1 MLRPLFTEDLLNDL
15 FDFRRDFDDIFSRL
29 TVGRPFLT
37 EPKLMTGGYF
47 PLVDAWIDK
56 ETKKFYLTMVL
67 PGVEPSEVSVLT
79 QGNLLTIKGEIKFPS
94 PKTETHYF
102 YRELP
107 YGTFERT
114 LTLPEGVDVEK
125 LVAEFSHGLLQLS
138 APMVAGA
145 LPHRVEIKTLV
156 KKAA

>member
-1 MLRPLFTEDLLNDL
+1 MLRPLFNEDLWNDL
-15 FDFRRDFDDIFSRL
+15 FDFRRDFDQIFNRL

-37 EPKLMTGGYF
+37 EPKLLTGGYF

-56 ETKKFYLTMVL
+56 ETKKFYLTMTL
-67 PGVEPSEVSVLT
+67 PGVEPNEVNVLT
-79 QGNLLTIKGEIKFPS
+79 QGNLLTIKGEIKFAPA
-94 PKTETHYF
+94 KKDIDYF

-114 LTLPEGVDVEK
+114 LTLPEGVDADK
-125 LVAEFSHGLLQLS
+125 LVAEFNHGLLQLS

-145 LPHRVEIKTLV
+145 LPHRIEIKGLV

>member
-1 MLRPLFTEDLLNDL
+1 MLRPLFSEDLWRDL
-15 FDFRRDFDDIFSRL
+15 SDFHRDFEDIFSRL

-37 EPKLMTGGYF
+37 EPKLLTGGYS

-56 ETKKFYLTMVL
+56 ETKKFYLTMGL
-67 PGVEPSEVSVLT
+67 PGVEPSEVNVQTL
-79 QGNLLTIKGEIKFPS
+79 GNLLTIKGEIKLVP
-94 PKTETHYF
+94 PKKEIEYF
-102 YRELP
+102 YREIP

-114 LTLPEGVDVEK
+114 LTLPEGVEAEK
-125 LVAEFSHGLLQLS
+125 LVAEFSHGLLQIS
-138 APMVAGA
+138 APMVTGA